1 MDKKYFPT
9 VFTIT
14 LIIGLFIYFHWN
26 SNYDYRL
33 HKREKNALQ
42 NNTDIHI
49 AAVWHL
55 KEDKTFLDGVKLAIN
70 ETNADGI
77 ALKSNNTLTK
87 AKIILHEYDDST
99 EENAQDAWLS
109 ISETPEI
116 VSVLGHSSAMSAIPA
131 SISYEYNGILFIS
144 AITTHSAL
152 TQHQNNYT
160 LSINP
165 SNPYYINKLLD
176 YAKKQNLKKLIILR
190 EQNEDNNRFYQEL
203 MSQLDSSF
211 KIINSYSFTE
221 VKNIIDIRST
231 DNIYRIL
238 SHDFD
243 AVVLITQPKNIVE
256 MLTKLRAIGITQ
268 PILGSQGFDQPNL
281 LTLPESVVNN
291 VILSSVF
298 PEAKVTEDS
307 LTNYFIDKFKLTYG
321 YTPSYFAFQGYESVK
336 ILTSAYS
343 LIGTTL
349 PISVATTLKFH
360 YANGYHNYV
369 FNRDGLIKNKP
380 IYLKSVNQGQFK
392 MVNVE

>member
-176 YAKKQNLKKLIILR
+176 YAKNQNLKKLIILH
-190 EQNEDNNRFYQEL
+190 EQDEDSKRFYQEL

-307 LTNYFIDKFKLTYG
+307 LTNHFIDNFKLTYG